1 MEYGLLIPHKI
12 LSNLSRQPPVRLP
25 DLGGALGPTR
35 STVNNP
41 DCFLWGRLARL
52 CRMDPHKQMENTFT
66 TKTQATN
73 KKVQEKT
80 FLDSNWWKCP
90 GCYARRGWQ
99 TTIVGFVVPLTLQTF
114 YFPILVTKCRSLLT
128 PHWLLQKTL
137 PVSIGHVQTPF
148 VSATGARPDAP
159 VGTTVGFTDDPL
171 DPLNLLSGRPL
182 DRPTLG
188 SSHCRAR
195 FEPTSSRWDLGTSRV
210 KPLFWERVWERFGTN
225 YVIEIG
231 FSKVAIGHK
240 IPLGSRISSFFYEE
254 NVIANISTR

>member
-1 MEYGLLIPHKI
+1 MACLDWAVLGKHFLAK
-12 LSNLSRQPPVRLP
+12 SFVVTFVVNVR
-25 DLGGALGPTR
+25 
-35 STVNNP
+35 
-41 DCFLWGRLARL
+41 
-52 CRMDPHKQMENTFT
+52 T
-66 TKTQATN
+66 TKER
-73 KKVQEKT
+73 VQT
-80 FLDSNWWKCP
+80 LRLSLLNMLRCHRSPRGWDAC
-90 GCYARRGWQ
+90 RGWQ

-137 PVSIGHVQTPF
+137 PMSIGHVQTPF
-148 VSATGARPDAP
+148 VSATGAHPDAP

-195 FEPTSSRWDLGTSRV
+195 FEPMSSPWDLGHQPGQATV
-210 KPLFWERVWERFGTN
+210 LGTCLGKVWDN

-231 FSKVAIGHK
+231 VFQGC
-240 IPLGSRISSFFYEE
+240 
-254 NVIANISTR
+254 NWT